1 MIQQALVVN
10 NDDNNNNN
18 NNNNNKKDKHSSF
31 LTETFQPLSDPL
43 LSSILKDVPSYIR
56 SDGKPTWIPTVTCGV
71 IQRLYQDR
79 PHAHLLLADFD
90 YLPPPVLPPLK
101 NDPLHDDDDGD
112 GDGGGGEGDE
122 SSSHHHRRRHRR
134 SIKAENEPLVTDMKD
149 QDYNCYISTPRTIVI
164 YIISHQF

>member
-10 NDDNNNNN
+10 NDDNTTTTT
-18 NNNNNKKDKHSSF
+18 NNNNKKDKHSSSSS

-56 SDGKPTWIPTVTCGV
+56 SDGKPTWIPSVTCGV

-90 YLPPPVLPPLK
+90 YLPPPDLPPLK
-101 NDPLHDDDDGD
+101 NDHPHDDDGD
-112 GDGGGGEGDE
+112 GGDDGGGE
-122 SSSHHHRRRHRR
+122 
-134 SIKAENEPLVTDMKD
+134 
-149 QDYNCYISTPRTIVI
+149 
-164 YIISHQF
+164 